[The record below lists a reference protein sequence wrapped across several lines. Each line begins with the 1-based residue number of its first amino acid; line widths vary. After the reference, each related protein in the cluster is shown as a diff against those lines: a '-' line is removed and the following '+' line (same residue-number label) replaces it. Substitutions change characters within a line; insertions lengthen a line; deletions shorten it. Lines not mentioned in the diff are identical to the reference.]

1 MTRERGVPA
10 DLHAAMLRCIEEVR
24 QTTVNPERTATD
36 RKSLASLWK
45 AIGKPDAATFE
56 EDFRAVARW
65 ARESED
71 KAAAG
76 DIRGIGWKDN
86 AGVDRHRDIATLCRQ
101 DRWAFRLEL
110 ARRWVAYMGVKP
122 AGAPDVDWTE
132 SDAARLLVQRVM
144 DTGGDIHHRDP
155 RMVYLAKRT
164 LRAIGGRGVWKGRA
178 LTTDWIVAW
187 RKEWPASLADYT
199 RQQAEGAAK

>member
-1 MTRERGVPA
+1 MLDAIRRRNVKGAGKLALTTAMRKALAERLREHTAA
-10 DLHAAMLRCIEEVR
+10 DLALMVEWVTGCRCGGPKCRACSWLQPKGYTHPKTYLRPDNCSEYLDLAR
-24 QTTVNPERTATD
+24 QAGTSMPTAT
-36 RKSLASLWK
+36 S
-45 AIGKPDAATFE
+45 AA
-56 EDFRAVARW
+56 
-65 ARESED
+65 
-71 KAAAG
+71 
-76 DIRGIGWKDN
+76 
-86 AGVDRHRDIATLCRQ
+86 
-101 DRWAFRLEL
+101 
-110 ARRWVAYMGVKP
+110 P
-122 AGAPDVDWTE
+122 DWTE